1 MKNIILNILKG
12 IKESWLEIPR
22 SVRFWNLLVIAI
34 VIGVF
39 TTSAEGFTL
48 IFIFGTVGTISIFL
62 EEREIKNNLWI
73 FAMPITLVFL
83 IIGLFVLI
91 WEFIYKRYIIRFNQW
106 IDNKDQKDEVEP
118 INKRFS

>member
-73 FAMPITLVFL
+73 FAMPITWVFL